1 MRLSLLLFLFGLM
14 CFVSGY
20 VQQLD
25 NDCQEKTEYKLIPE
39 KVMKQKQL
47 ERIRI

>member
-1 MRLSLLLFLFGLM
+1 MRLSLLLFLFGLV

-25 NDCQEKTEYKLIPE
+25 KGCQEETEYKLIPE
-39 KVMKQKQL
+39 KVMEKKQL